1 MLDVIKQD
9 YIRTA
14 KGKGVQSSR
23 VIWVHALRNAA
34 VPVVTII
41 GLQFG
46 VMLGGPDDRMLLQY
60 IRTAAERIEVEL
72 MSVDPELD
80 LASEMTPS
88 GRLTLCGPGTP
99 LERCIEGKQL
109 GVVSYDAWNHLI
121 RYARPLL
128 DALPSFVIVKPRQ
141 DAR

>member
-1 MLDVIKQD
+1 
-9 YIRTA
+9 
-14 KGKGVQSSR
+14 
-23 VIWVHALRNAA
+23 
-34 VPVVTII
+34 
-41 GLQFG
+41 
-46 VMLGGPDDRMLLQY
+46 
-60 IRTAAERIEVEL
+60 
-72 MSVDPELD
+72 
-80 LASEMTPS
+80 MTPS

-109 GVVSYDAWNHLI
+109 VVVSYDAWNHLI

>member
-1 MLDVIKQD
+1 MSADCCAGATGSSPRGFRP
-9 YIRTA
+9 IRA
-14 KGKGVQSSR
+14 VFCFRAFPARWECSSIGTVTR
-23 VIWVHALRNAA
+23 V
-34 VPVVTII
+34 
-41 GLQFG
+41 G

-109 GVVSYDAWNHLI
+109 VVVSYDAWNHLI

>member
-1 MLDVIKQD
+1 
-9 YIRTA
+9 
-14 KGKGVQSSR
+14 
-23 VIWVHALRNAA
+23 
-34 VPVVTII
+34 
-41 GLQFG
+41 
-46 VMLGGPDDRMLLQY
+46 MLLQY

-109 GVVSYDAWNHLI
+109 VVVSYDAMEPPDSV
-121 RYARPLL
+121 RSSAARCLAFFRNRQAPAGRAVALCLL
-128 DALPSFVIVKPRQ
+128 GDRPQLPRFYFSSLTAFS
-141 DAR
+141 AAS